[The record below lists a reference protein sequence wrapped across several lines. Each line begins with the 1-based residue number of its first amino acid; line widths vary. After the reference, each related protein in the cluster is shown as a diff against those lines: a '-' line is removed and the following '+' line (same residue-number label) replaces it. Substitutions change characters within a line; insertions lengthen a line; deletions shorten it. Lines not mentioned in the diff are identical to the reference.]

1 MSSPIHPAVIV
12 TNIKALIPITLDIEN
27 GHYTAWSEL
36 FKIHCMSY
44 DVYDHLQ
51 QKKTNETSSSS
62 DKDQA
67 KDKTTSSPSWER
79 LDSIVLQWIYR
90 TISTDLLH
98 TILKPNTN
106 AYAAWMALA
115 NIFQDNKATRTI
127 DLNNKFANTRL
138 EQFPSMMAHCQV
150 LKVIYDQLTNV
161 GSPITEEQ
169 LVLQVLMGLTDP
181 YESTATIIQQTSPLP
196 DFYETRSRLCM
207 AETRK
212 ANQVRNTA

>member
-1 MSSPIHPAVIV
+1 MDLRDDFHRSS
-12 TNIKALIPITLDIEN
+12 E
-27 GHYTAWSEL
+27 HYSEAQ
-36 FKIHCMSY
+36 H
-44 DVYDHLQ
+44 Q
-51 QKKTNETSSSS
+51 
-62 DKDQA
+62 
-67 KDKTTSSPSWER
+67 
-79 LDSIVLQWIYR
+79 
-90 TISTDLLH
+90 
-98 TILKPNTN
+98 
-106 AYAAWMALA
+106 AYAAWTALA

-138 EQFPSMMAHCQV
+138 EQFPSMTAYCQA

-169 LVLQVLMGLTDP
+169 LVLQLLMGLTES

-212 ANQVRNTA
+212 ANQVRNAAQATGTALVASSNTRPPPNSDNPGSRSGSSRYEARSDSKSGSKHPWKRSRSRPWTRTRWFSR